1 MYACTT
7 TNTLIQ
13 EVTSP
18 RFVQLG
24 RGVGTEVTGAFA
36 CALTRTGAHTANHS
50 LNGVISDKYE
60 AIITA
65 DVFLDHNYL
74 LVLQREHS
82 EAVPP
87 PDGADMPSLS
97 LLSFFIRCLIGCF
110 QAQFD
115 DAITPRLS
123 VCLTFLL

>member
-7 TNTLIQ
+7 TSELMQ

-18 RFVQLG
+18 RLVQIS
-24 RGVGTEVTGAFA
+24 RGMGAEVTGAFA
-36 CALTRTGAHTANHS
+36 CAPAHTGARSANYS

-60 AIITA
+60 AITTA

-87 PDGADMPSLS
+87 PDGADMPPSLS
-97 LLSFFIRCLIGCF
+97 LLTFFYSLL
-110 QAQFD
+110 D
-115 DAITPRLS
+115 RLFS
-123 VCLTFLL
+123 GTLL

>member
-1 MYACTT
+1 MHLPARQTCT
-7 TNTLIQ
+7 
-13 EVTSP
+13 
-18 RFVQLG
+18 
-24 RGVGTEVTGAFA
+24 GT
-36 CALTRTGAHTANHS
+36 RTANHS

-87 PDGADMPSLS
+87 PDGADMPQSLS
-97 LLSFFIRCLIGCF
+97 LLSLLHSLFSGLRWKIDRCGAF
-110 QAQFD
+110 R
-115 DAITPRLS
+115 P
-123 VCLTFLL
+123 FLEIDRKVGD